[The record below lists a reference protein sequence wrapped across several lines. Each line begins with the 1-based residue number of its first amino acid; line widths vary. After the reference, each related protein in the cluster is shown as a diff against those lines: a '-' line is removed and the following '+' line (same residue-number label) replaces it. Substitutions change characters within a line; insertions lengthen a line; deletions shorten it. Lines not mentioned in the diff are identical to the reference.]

1 MTDDQTKKMVR
12 ESYGKIAQSGGSCC
26 GPSGCGCGTA
36 GAMDEISRKVGYAD
50 EDLQAVP
57 AGANLG
63 LGCGNPIAL
72 ASLKPGETVL
82 DLGSG
87 PGFDCFLAANRVGP
101 EGRVIG
107 VDMTAEMLARARE
120 NARQGQYTNV
130 EFRLGEIEHLPVANG
145 SIDVI
150 ISNCVINLAPD
161 KGQVFREAFRV
172 LRPGGRLMISDTVML
187 QPLPEPVQRSV
198 GAYVGCLAGRDRQAD
213 LHRPGEGRRI
223 RGRGD
228 PRGEPCLARLHAER
242 PGRRGDHGADGP
254 AARDGRATRRV
265 HRERQARRDE
275 TEITGISVRHT
286 LFPISLRCPV
296 TADTKDF
303 NNT

>member
-1 MTDDQTKKMVR
+1 MTDDQTKKLVR

-26 GPSGCGCGTA
+26 GPSGCGCGTSTA
-36 GAMDEISRKVGYAD
+36 TDEISRKVGYAD

-101 EGRVIG
+101 DGRVIG

-120 NARQGQYTNV
+120 NAKQGQYTNV
-130 EFRLGEIEHLPVANG
+130 EFRLGEIEHLPVADG
-145 SIDVI
+145 SVDVI

-198 GAYVGCLAGRDRQAD
+198 GAYVGCLAGAIDKQTYID
-213 LHRPGEGRRI
+213 LVKAAGF
-223 RGRGD
+223 GD
-228 PRGEPCLARLHAER
+228 VEILEEAPVSLDCMLNDPAAAAIMEQMDLPPEMAER
-242 PGRRGDHGADGP
+242 LGEFIAS
-254 AARDGRATRRV
+254 V
-265 HRERQARRDE
+265 KL
-275 TEITGISVRHT
+275 TG
-286 LFPISLRCPV
+286 
-296 TADTKDF
+296 TKPR
-303 NNT
+303 

>member
-26 GPSGCGCGTA
+26 GPSGCGCGTSTA
-36 GAMDEISRKVGYAD
+36 TDEISRKVGYAD

-57 AGANLG
+57 SGANLG

-72 ASLKPGETVL
+72 ASLEPGETVL

-101 EGRVIG
+101 DGRVIG

-120 NARQGQYTNV
+120 NAKEGQYTNV
-130 EFRLGEIEHLPVANG
+130 EFRLGEIEHLPVADATV
-145 SIDVI
+145 DVI

-198 GAYVGCLAGRDRQAD
+198 GAYVGCLAGAIDEQTYVD
-213 LHRPGEGRRI
+213 LVKAAGFGEVEI
-223 RGRGD
+223 LEESPVSLD
-228 PRGEPCLARLHAER
+228 CMLN
-242 PGRRGDHGADGP
+242 DP
-254 AARDGRATRRV
+254 AAAAIMEQMDLPPGMADRLGEFIA
-265 HRERQARRDE
+265 
-275 TEITGISVRHT
+275 SVK
-286 LFPISLRCPV
+286 L
-296 TADTKDF
+296 AGTKPR
-303 NNT
+303 

>member
-1 MTDDQTKKMVR
+1 MTDDHTKKMVR

-120 NARQGQYTNV
+120 NAKHGQYPNV
-130 EFRLGEIEHLPVANG
+130 EFRLGEIEHLPVA
-145 SIDVI
+145 DATVDAI

-198 GAYVGCLAGRDRQAD
+198 GAYVGCLAGAIDKQTYID
-213 LHRPGEGRRI
+213 LVKAAGF
-223 RGRGD
+223 GD
-228 PRGEPCLARLHAER
+228 VEILEEAPVSLDCMLNDPAAATIMKEMDLSPEMAER
-242 PGRRGDHGADGP
+242 LGEFIA
-254 AARDGRATRRV
+254 
-265 HRERQARRDE
+265 
-275 TEITGISVRHT
+275 SVK
-286 LFPISLRCPV
+286 L
-296 TADTKDF
+296 AGTKPR
-303 NNT
+303 